1 MCLSPHSKDAKPQIL
16 RKLLPYLTFPQ
27 TWQFSLSLV
36 STGDKICMRTAY
48 SRTCPIHPLGQDFPA
63 FPLPA
68 LCRVFNNILPPSSSD
83 YWGKGRA
90 LLQAATSPSCQALLL
105 ERHRGL
111 ASPTGHHGY
120 LCNIFPSPFVQKA
133 ASLSP
138 HDSEEQKSNP
148 GAPSC
153 RNCTLLEASTA
164 DGCSCSSQLGRQPP
178 APTHQPR
185 GSGVLRK
192 ERISEDFNAGL
203 GCPKFSLFLLPPAQ
217 PMEAGIS
224 GVGYSLGLP
233 LRVATSSP

>member
-120 LCNIFPSPFVQKA
+120 LCNIFPLLLSRKLHPSLPMTLRSRNPTPGLHPAETVPCWRQVLQMA
-133 ASLSP
+133 AAA
-138 HDSEEQKSNP
+138 QANW
-148 GAPSC
+148 
-153 RNCTLLEASTA
+153 
-164 DGCSCSSQLGRQPP
+164 DGSRQPP
-178 APTHQPR
+178 RTSPAAQVS
-185 GSGVLRK
+185 SGRRELVRTLML
-192 ERISEDFNAGL
+192 D
-203 GCPKFSLFLLPPAQ
+203 
-217 PMEAGIS
+217 
-224 GVGYSLGLP
+224 
-233 LRVATSSP
+233 